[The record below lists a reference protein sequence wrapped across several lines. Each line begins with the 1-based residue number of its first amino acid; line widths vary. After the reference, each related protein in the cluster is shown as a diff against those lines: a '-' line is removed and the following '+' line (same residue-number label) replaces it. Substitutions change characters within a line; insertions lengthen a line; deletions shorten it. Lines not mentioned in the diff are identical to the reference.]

1 MLWFLSWS
9 PCWLTGLP
17 SYLWASFSCSGNI
30 LRGHDQFL
38 NLRRSS
44 FEVVQYEER
53 DSLQEIVSE
62 LESFTRKLPEN
73 LDEHNIYVKQACEV
87 TEQPSE
93 NGSNC
98 ALPGKLV
105 VNEDAFK
112 TFNRWHIL
120 EMWKYNNLIEF
131 TYLKGYVNVGS
142 FQIIHW

>member
-1 MLWFLSWS
+1 MH
-9 PCWLTGLP
+9 P
-17 SYLWASFSCSGNI
+17 SFSCSGNI
-30 LRGHDQFL
+30 LRGHDQFV

-44 FEVVQYEER
+44 YEVIKYEER

-93 NGSNC
+93 NCSNC
-98 ALPGKLV
+98 ALPEKLV

-112 TFNRWHIL
+112 TFNR
-120 EMWKYNNLIEF
+120 
-131 TYLKGYVNVGS
+131 
-142 FQIIHW
+142 